1 VTLCTDHRVIDR
13 PPAPRTQANSPP
25 EEREVSVPC
34 HRWGTTHAVPLL
46 LITSGH
52 RAGDGTWEP
61 RPSRSRQ
68 APSCKKG
75 LSIASPFSHGAGGL
89 PRKQSQHLAAHDAPP
104 ARIAVGELLN
114 GKRPLGL
121 ALHTAVRRRGAEL
134 SAASYLT
141 PGAFSFPIYSNFIPM
156 RVNARSG
163 WAAKR
168 RHAAAMLE

>member
-1 VTLCTDHRVIDR
+1 MPRLPTPR
-13 PPAPRTQANSPP
+13 PVPRAQATSPH
-25 EEREVSVPC
+25 EEREVSA
-34 HRWGTTHAVPLL
+34 RGQRGGTSHAVPLV
-46 LITSGH
+46 TSRH

-68 APSCKKG
+68 DPSCKKG

-121 ALHTAVRRRGAEL
+121 ALHTAVRRGGAEL
-134 SAASYLT
+134 STASYLT
-141 PGAFSFPIYSNFIPM
+141 HTL
-156 RVNARSG
+156 V
-163 WAAKR
+163 
-168 RHAAAMLE
+168 ML